1 MSADTSTTAAAAAT
15 AGRLDRAS
23 ARRILLHDHRI
34 RLIELLP
41 WVIALGVFFLFPG
54 YRLLATQILI
64 MILFALSL
72 DLIVGYAG
80 IVSLGHAAFFGTGS
94 YVAALLVSSY
104 GVPEPVTGV
113 VAAVIVSAA
122 LGFVTGWILLR
133 THGLTLLMLTMAFA
147 IMLHE
152 LANEFAELTGGF
164 DGINFAPGPI
174 LGIFDFDPLWY
185 SSNYFYALVFL
196 FLGFLFVRAIIYSP
210 FGRALVGIRENT
222 RRMHAVG
229 SPVLWRMVTAYT
241 ISAGLAGLAGA
252 IYVQVQG
259 NVTLGVLSFELSG
272 EILVMLILGGTGRL
286 YGAFIG
292 AAVYKLL
299 ESFTEQI
306 LGTDQPY
313 WMLVIG
319 VVLIVTVLFTRNGF
333 IGMYDDAIAWIR
345 RRRRS

>member
-1 MSADTSTTAAAAAT
+1 MSAEPSTNAAAA
-15 AGRLDRAS
+15 DRPDRVS
-23 ARRILLHDHRI
+23 ARRILLSDHKI
-34 RLIELLP
+34 RLFELLP
-41 WVIALGVFFLFPG
+41 WAIAIAVFYLFPG

-80 IVSLGHAAFFGTGS
+80 IVSLGHAAFFGTGA
-94 YVAALLVSSY
+94 YVAALLVSRY
-104 GVPEPVTGV
+104 GVPEPVAGLA
-113 VAAVIVSAA
+113 AAVVVSAA
-122 LGFVTGWILLR
+122 LGLVTGWILLR

-174 LGIFDFDPLWY
+174 LGVFDFDPLWY
-185 SSNYFYALVFL
+185 SSNYFYALIFL
-196 FLGFLFVRAIIYSP
+196 FLGFLFIRAIIYSP

-229 SPVLWRMVTAYT
+229 SPVQWRMITAYT
-241 ISAGLAGLAGA
+241 IAAGIAGLAGA
-252 IYVQVQG
+252 IFVQVQG

-292 AAVYKLL
+292 ATVYKLL

-319 VVLIVTVLFTRNGF
+319 VVLILTVLFTRNGF
-333 IGMYDDAIAWIR
+333 IGMSDDARAWIR
-345 RRRRS
+345 RRMRS